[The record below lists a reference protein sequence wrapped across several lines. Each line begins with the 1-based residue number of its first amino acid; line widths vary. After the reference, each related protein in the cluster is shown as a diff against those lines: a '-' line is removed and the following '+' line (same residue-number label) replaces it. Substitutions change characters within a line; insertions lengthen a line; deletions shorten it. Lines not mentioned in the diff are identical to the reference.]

1 MAAKQFKID
10 KSALSRRRTRSLGK
24 QGRKTSLTKEM
35 EVDLSDKIK
44 IMAKWGFALTKPE
57 IQAIVQTYV
66 QENHL
71 TAQFKEG
78 KPESC
83 EKVIIA
89 VDKYFE
95 ELSENHFRRK
105 CIEHEG
111 DYIAEQ
117 RSVTFKETYIL
128 QPPRETRTMLVAKQ
142 VKFPKTSE
150 EWQEIAYNIET
161 RWNFPNCGGSIDGKH
176 LRIVKPANSGSYFFN
191 YKDYHSIVL
200 MALVNADYEFIYV
213 NVGCNG
219 RVSDGGV
226 LEYTKFYDKLIEKK
240 LNLPSNDVTKHNL
253 NFVFVADDA
262 FALHENILKPFP
274 GNNLTKEESIFN
286 YRLSRV
292 RRTVE
297 NAFGILANR
306 FRVFHTPINMQPDK
320 IDKIVLAACALHNFL
335 RRSKTSYITRNDV
348 DTEIIDTGDIIRGDW
363 RAERPL
369 DNLQPGYGR
378 NASREAKENRLHL
391 ESGRHNTASL
401 KGVDSRKKGREID
414 EYLTTSKVSDVN
426 DMNVPIKVEDEVG
439 LQGFGVPI
447 QMNQFQIGLGVGVN
461 RVSRR
466 KQCGCDRR
474 KAIVMCVLTRYR
486 SVDDD
491 YYIHEY
497 LAGMWKSIAYAR
509 FDTLDASCEW
519 IRGMS
524 RRSSD
529 EYAPTKYLQGAFASD
544 IGEINCLPPLQ
555 SQAFSSCVHY
565 EAQATFSSEWA
576 PDLRLSTRNK
586 LLVIWVSSTDR
597 YAEFFSRIL
606 FHTLI

>member
-1 MAAKQFKID
+1 MKICLRYLGDPGCQQGFGQELGVSQATVSRTVDRVVNSIVAQSNEWIKFPTTNHELMEAKRIWQSLYKFPTAIGVIHMGSLKPNRHGDEYINRKGKPTLNVQATCDAREMFTSID
-10 KSALSRRRTRSLGK
+10 VSWPGSVHDSRIWRNSQTRSQLRTSKSIQQVLELLGDRNTNGQADRDIERWKQPQVQYHVLLTPVTCRVIVSKTAHVAECDRLMVHILSR
-24 QGRKTSLTKEM
+24 
-35 EVDLSDKIK
+35 
-44 IMAKWGFALTKPE
+44 
-57 IQAIVQTYV
+57 
-66 QENHL
+66 
-71 TAQFKEG
+71 
-78 KPESC
+78 
-83 EKVIIA
+83 
-89 VDKYFE
+89 
-95 ELSENHFRRK
+95 
-105 CIEHEG
+105 
-111 DYIAEQ
+111 
-117 RSVTFKETYIL
+117 
-128 QPPRETRTMLVAKQ
+128 
-142 VKFPKTSE
+142 FPKTSE

-378 NASREAKENRLHL
+378 NASREAKENR
-391 ESGRHNTASL
+391 
-401 KGVDSRKKGREID
+401 I
-414 EYLTTSKVSDVN
+414 
-426 DMNVPIKVEDEVG
+426 I
-439 LQGFGVPI
+439 
-447 QMNQFQIGLGVGVN
+447 
-461 RVSRR
+461 
-466 KQCGCDRR
+466 
-474 KAIVMCVLTRYR
+474 
-486 SVDDD
+486 
-491 YYIHEY
+491 
-497 LAGMWKSIAYAR
+497 
-509 FDTLDASCEW
+509 
-519 IRGMS
+519 
-524 RRSSD
+524 
-529 EYAPTKYLQGAFASD
+529 
-544 IGEINCLPPLQ
+544 
-555 SQAFSSCVHY
+555 
-565 EAQATFSSEWA
+565 
-576 PDLRLSTRNK
+576 
-586 LLVIWVSSTDR
+586 
-597 YAEFFSRIL
+597 
-606 FHTLI
+606 